1 MSESLIIFA
10 ESKIFNMK
18 RLILF
23 FALLMASFS
32 SAQLFDDL
40 DDILAATTADAQKL
54 ADAYVTPLGQS
65 LTYSLNGGWASSAK
79 THKKLGFDLTI
90 GAVSSSIS
98 DAAKKINIKEL
109 GLTDLTSSSTTAN
122 TIFGPSDSTTF
133 TYALPA
139 GQSQSVELPGGI
151 EKDLIM
157 NSIPMPYVQAGV
169 GLVFDT
175 DLIVRYIPK
184 IENQGAEFGLFG
196 VGLKHNLMQYFGVF
210 DKLPLNVSALA
221 SYSKMTIDYQLSSA
235 NPDQKVSYDVNTFLV
250 QALASLDFPIVSVM
264 GGLGYGRGNAAFN
277 MLGSYDIQLANA
289 TTKTLKDP
297 LSSENTYTGMHAMI
311 GARANLLF
319 LKIFANYTLQE
330 FNTLNLGVSFNF
342 R

>member
-1 MSESLIIFA
+1 
-10 ESKIFNMK
+10 MK
-18 RLILF
+18 PLLLTL
-23 FALLMASFS
+23 ALQTALFS

-40 DDILAATTADAQKL
+40 NDILAATTADAQKL
-54 ADAYVTPLGQS
+54 ADAYVAPLGQS

-98 DAAKKINIKEL
+98 DTSKTMNIAEL
-109 GLTDLTSSSTTAN
+109 GLTDLSSSSTTAN

-139 GQSQSVELPGGI
+139 GQSQSVKLPGGI

-175 DLIVRYIPK
+175 DLIVRYTPK
-184 IENQGAEFGLFG
+184 IDNQGAEFGLFG
-196 VGLKHNLMQYFGVF
+196 IGVKHNLMQYFGVI

-235 NPDQKVSYDVNTFLV
+235 NPDQIVSYDVNTFLV
-250 QALASLDFPIVSVM
+250 QALASIDFPIVSVM
-264 GGLGYGRGNAAFN
+264 GGLGYGSGNAAFN
-277 MLGSYDIQLANA
+277 MLGSYDIPLANA
-289 TTKTLKDP
+289 TKKTLKDP
-297 LSSENTYTGMHAMI
+297 LSSENTYSGTHAMV
-311 GARANLLF
+311 GVRANLLF

-330 FNTLNLGVSFNF
+330 FNTLNAGISFNF